1 MGKEMTDKQP
11 EALWLA
17 DEFESTKS
25 YMGAKAAAEL
35 RRLHKANAELSEA
48 LKLAISRIKED
59 WKDLDYEYGG
69 SDKLGDIEASVAEQ
83 RPSIKDIRFIRAAI
97 RARGQS

>member
-1 MGKEMTDKQP
+1 MTNKQP
-11 EALWLA
+11 KALRLA
-17 DEFESTKS
+17 DDLE
-25 YMGAKAAAEL
+25 AKDFPPRRAAATEL
-35 RRLHKANAELSEA
+35 RRLHEVNAELSEA

-97 RARGQS
+97 AKATGEQQ